1 MEEILSHYG
10 ILGMKW
16 GVRHDRE
23 PSGTKRNP
31 KGNSLG
37 RSPKSKGNLTEKSLM
52 SVRKHSAPT
61 KNQMKSDVSRKR
73 MKVEY
78 VEQQKQEKIGR
89 MTTKLNVLFPY
100 GRRTSKSLNASQ
112 SFWYNILNPQSPIKF
127 TKAEITNNQ
136 DGEPVYRLNKVD
148 LRTGLITFEEFTEDK
163 IAEMLEKT
171 GLDPKSA
178 ETYIQRA
185 EDEVK
190 KKKDEKILKERKMEA
205 LEKNRSKA
213 ESYIKKRARE
223 TVNRVIGTM
232 KKEIT
237 NGAEFVKKAVSS
249 LKETFQKLFHAEHMT
264 SNDLYHYGI
273 LGMKWGVRRT
283 PEQLGHAPKSERKA
297 FRKQLREDEKEYRKN
312 RRAVSATQENLKMRT
327 RAADRAEIGVENA
340 ERAYRKALQKRVAPW
355 KREEKERIVQA
366 ADKALDKAMT
376 SMETSEAKRR
386 QAHKNAKDAIE
397 RMERTISD
405 FSDKYGAENVKQLKT
420 KQIKMIKKGARFYEW
435 SMPTVIEGYKTGAD
449 ATKIPFI
456 GNMIAANIVNNI
468 ERETRQELMD
478 TRANSYS
485 KKKYA

>member
-1 MEEILSHYG
+1 MEDTLTHYG
-10 ILGMKW
+10 VLGMKW
-16 GVRHDRE
+16 G
-23 PSGTKRNP
+23 
-31 KGNSLG
+31 
-37 RSPKSKGNLTEKSLM
+37 
-52 SVRKHSAPT
+52 
-61 KNQMKSDVSRKR
+61 
-73 MKVEY
+73 
-78 VEQQKQEKIGR
+78 I
-89 MTTKLNVLFPY
+89 
-100 GRRTSKSLNASQ
+100 
-112 SFWYNILNPQSPIKF
+112 
-127 TKAEITNNQ
+127 
-136 DGEPVYRLNKVD
+136 
-148 LRTGLITFEEFTEDK
+148 
-163 IAEMLEKT
+163 
-171 GLDPKSA
+171 
-178 ETYIQRA
+178 
-185 EDEVK
+185 
-190 KKKDEKILKERKMEA
+190 
-205 LEKNRSKA
+205 
-213 ESYIKKRARE
+213 
-223 TVNRVIGTM
+223 
-232 KKEIT
+232 
-237 NGAEFVKKAVSS
+237 
-249 LKETFQKLFHAEHMT
+249 
-264 SNDLYHYGI
+264 
-273 LGMKWGVRRT
+273 RRT

-297 FRKQLREDEKEYRKN
+297 FRKQLKEDEKEYRKN

-355 KREEKERIVQA
+355 KREEKEQIVQA

-435 SMPTVIEGYKTGAD
+435 SMPTIIEGYKTGAD